1 MENRDDHAINK
12 ETRCVLSEMKRQMK
26 RLDQLQNRRNQELSQ
41 MIGDGADHAEFRAST
56 ERLQRGLE
64 AMRRSFAHLSSFGHH
79 CTALKPKKRRLV
91 EVEVEIEIIEEDGY
105 EESSSDDEFQEE
117 EEEDQDQDDEEDQ
130 RSTVTSE
137 SGEEADHQEINGDDQ
152 EAEEEDGEDEIPA
165 DIDGVGIDILARH
178 FRRLKTK

>member
-117 EEEDQDQDDEEDQ
+117 EEDQDQDEEEDQ

>member
-117 EEEDQDQDDEEDQ
+117 EEDQDQDEEEDQ

-165 DIDGVGIDILARH
+165 DIDGVSIDILARH